1 MAKKRKAPTKAPT
14 EETISKAVRR
24 ADRSR
29 KAEGAGVGMLIGG
42 LALFYVVMRVWS
54 NWKKA
59 HIADEV
65 TI

>member
-14 EETISKAVRR
+14 EETITKAVRR

-29 KAEGAGVGMLIGG
+29 KAEGATVWTLIGG
-42 LALFYVVMRVWS
+42 LALFYVAMKVWA

-59 HIADEV
+59 HVPDEV